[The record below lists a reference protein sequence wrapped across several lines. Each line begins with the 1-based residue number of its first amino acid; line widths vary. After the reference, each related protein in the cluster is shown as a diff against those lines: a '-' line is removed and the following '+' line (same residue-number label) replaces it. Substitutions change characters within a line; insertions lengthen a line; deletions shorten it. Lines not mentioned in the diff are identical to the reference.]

1 MADKNQELA
10 SSSELVGSAGKSKR
24 RKSRRGSKQMGRH
37 NSVPLKFDLED
48 LTGGLADLDDSYD
61 DDDDDELLI
70 HATEEDL
77 ESEVYLMT
85 GAGSDLALSD
95 DENEAEMH
103 FKMMD

>member
-1 MADKNQELA
+1 
-10 SSSELVGSAGKSKR
+10 
-24 RKSRRGSKQMGRH
+24 MGRH

-103 FKMMD
+103 FKMMDQTPSSINEANDYT